1 MANGEST
8 RIQGNTPQS
17 ADVVFIVQQSSCL
30 RDLELNDLPLLV
42 DRSLT
47 NKGLTDNRYALVSF
61 AGSNQLQRPHI
72 VTAASQIFNDVA
84 RMKTAFDHLSNM
96 QSDGT
101 VGDIF
106 EALQFSAR
114 LNLRAGVVKTFVL
127 VRCDTSESLTSR
139 AYGDSMTMLLEQGI
153 SMHVM
158 MPLEMRLKGS
168 VATKLTSKMYGF
180 SKDAV
185 ITASTLDKDLRR
197 QLKDPKDQVSTL
209 AQESGGAVFDLNR
222 LKSRKRTMAKK
233 ATTMMGKALAEL
245 SQPLDCEV
253 CDCLADADGQGRV
266 MCHRCVL
273 PSIDIVLQNLEMM
286 LKQ

>member
-1 MANGEST
+1 MGT
-8 RIQGNTPQS
+8 RIQGNAPQS
-17 ADVVFIVQQSSCL
+17 ADVVFVVQQSSCL
-30 RDLELNDLPLLV
+30 NDLELHDLPLLV

-47 NKGLTDNRYALVSF
+47 SKGLTDNRYALVGF
-61 AGSNQLQRPHI
+61 AGSEQLKRPHI
-72 VTAASQIFNDVA
+72 FTSGSQIFNDVT
-84 RMKTAFDHLSNM
+84 RMKTSLDHLKTM
-96 QSDGT
+96 QLDGS
-101 VGDIF
+101 VGAGDIF

-127 VRCDTSESLTSR
+127 VRCDASESMTSR

-153 SMHVM
+153 SLHVM
-158 MPLEMRLKGS
+158 MSLE
-168 VATKLTSKMYGF
+168 
-180 SKDAV
+180 
-185 ITASTLDKDLRR
+185 KDLRR

-209 AQESGGAVFDLNR
+209 AQESGGVVFDLNR

-233 ATTMMGKALAEL
+233 ASTMMGKALAEL

-253 CDCLADADGQGRV
+253 CDCLADADGNGRV

-286 LKQ
+286 LNQ

>member
-1 MANGEST
+1 MKNRADKRSGTCSSAAAYIKQCQQAGVELWMPGHCVRCEINRQETMANGEST
-8 RIQGNTPQS
+8 RIQGNSPQS

-30 RDLELNDLPLLV
+30 GDLELQNLPQLV
-42 DRSLT
+42 DKSLT

-72 VTAASQIFNDVA
+72 VTAASQIFN
-84 RMKTAFDHLSNM
+84 
-96 QSDGT
+96 
-101 VGDIF
+101 
-106 EALQFSAR
+106 
-114 LNLRAGVVKTFVL
+114 GV
-127 VRCDTSESLTSR
+127 S
-139 AYGDSMTMLLEQGI
+139 Q
-153 SMHVM
+153 
-158 MPLEMRLKGS
+158 
-168 VATKLTSKMYGF
+168 
-180 SKDAV
+180 DAV

-222 LKSRKRTMAKK
+222 LKSRKRNLAKK

-253 CDCLADADGQGRV
+253 CDCLADADGKGRV